1 MHPSKLKTIYLSL
14 LIAFMAYL
22 LPWSGFMLKFRPDF
36 VLLMLIFWLVRAPNL
51 CNIGTA
57 WLLGLMVDLVT
68 GGTFGQYALAYT
80 VAAFFAV
87 YYQRRL
93 VLFNGTQQIFYVFAL
108 LLIAQITLL
117 TLKAFTGVGLASFT
131 YFLPSISGVV
141 VWKIVIA
148 FGLNTGIRAGVR

>member
-1 MHPSKLKTIYLSL
+1 MHPSKLKVIYFTIL
-14 LIAFMAYL
+14 LAFVCYL
-22 LPWSGFMLKFRPDF
+22 LPWSGLALKFRPDF
-36 VLLMLIFWLVRAPNL
+36 VLLVLIFWLVRAPNL

-68 GGTFGQYALAYT
+68 GGTFGQFGLAYT

-117 TLKAFTGVGLASFT
+117 ILKTFTGVELVNLT

-141 VWKIVIA
+141 VWQIAIV
-148 FGLNTGIRAGVR
+148 FGLNTGLRSRAR

>member
-14 LIAFMAYL
+14 LLAFMCYL
-22 LPWSGFMLKFRPDF
+22 LPWSGLVLKLRPDF
-36 VLLMLIFWLVRAPNL
+36 VLLVLIFWLVRAPNL

-93 VLFNGTQQIFYVFAL
+93 VLFNGTQQIFYVFVL

-117 TLKAFTGVGLASFT
+117 ILKAFTGVEPVGFT

-141 VWKIVIA
+141 VWQIA
-148 FGLNTGIRAGVR
+148 IAVGLNTGVRSRAR

>member
-14 LIAFMAYL
+14 LLAFMAYL
-22 LPWSGFMLKFRPDF
+22 LPWSGAMLTFRPDF
-36 VLLMLIFWLVRAPNL
+36 VLLVLIFWLVRAPNL

-68 GGTFGQYALAYT
+68 GGTFGQYAFAYT

-117 TLKAFTGVGLASFT
+117 ALKAFAGAELASFS

-141 VWKIVIA
+141 VWQIAIA
-148 FGLNTGIRAGVR
+148 FGLNTGVRSGAR